1 MKKRIRKTG
10 EIVDVITYN
19 DCSSKTKRKKYD
31 YVSYIDSNGTPHYL
45 ERGLNIYWDF
55 EDVKEEL
62 TKNIDWEQVR
72 IDAAMTAMNGIL
84 TNDELQ
90 SLAFDGRRDKNNRA
104 IPVYVSEMAVSFA
117 DALIA
122 ELKKGG
128 NNEAK

>member
-1 MKKRIRKTG
+1 MKKRLRKTG

-45 ERGLNIYWDF
+45 ERGLNIYWDL
-55 EDVKEEL
+55 EDVEEEL

-90 SLAFDGRRDKNNRA
+90 SLAFDGRRDKNNRE

-128 NNEAK
+128 KDARD